1 MAGYHCVR
9 MEDFGPRDGTAVL
22 VDAKEVAES
31 DIFVGLIGHLH
42 GGHPEGDERSFTE
55 REYEAAVQ
63 ADKPRLML
71 LATEDFPVPFNLR
84 ESDTAYERQREFR
97 KRVGRERV
105 VEFFKDPQVLATS
118 VVAALHR
125 LHAES
130 AGQGRGDDMQ
140 RTSPGLAEE
149 ILRTAYLNRLL
160 EQTRFLLLSGID
172 PAVASEKDT
181 RLQLGTVYTAL
192 LTRSPREVS
201 EPGKTLELE
210 TEKEPLPLSALEVLD
225 RHARLVLLGDP
236 GGGKSTFVN
245 FVVLCLTGEV
255 LGRSDANLKL
265 LTLPLPE
272 DNGRGSKEELTP
284 QQWTHGTL
292 LPVRVVLRDFAAR
305 GLPEI
310 GEKAAARNLWQF
322 LENELI
328 EAGLSDFFPVLRRE
342 LLCGRGMVLLDGLD
356 EVPEA
361 EKRREQIRQAVEDFS
376 GGLGESRVLLT
387 SRTYAY
393 QNQAWR
399 LPGFEEALLAPFS
412 RGQIVRFVGS
422 WYEQMVTLGRFREE
436 DAKGRAQLLRQA
448 IFGSD
453 RLMGLAERPLLLTL
467 MASLHAWR
475 GGSLPE
481 RREELYA
488 DAVELLLNTW
498 ERQRMTVDRTGKPV
512 QLQPSLAEW
521 LRVDRQEV
529 RQVLEELAFEAH
541 GSQEDLSGTA
551 DLEEGKLVSRFLHLS
566 RNPGADAVQLLAYL
580 RDRAGL
586 LVERGMGVYTF
597 IHRTFQEYLAA
608 CHLTGG
614 IFPDEAARLG
624 REDPGRW
631 REVVLLAGAKAAR
644 GAVATVW
651 HLAEALCFREPG
663 APEVGPEDNFGALL
677 AGQVLLESGDPRRM
691 SEANKMK
698 LQQVRRWL
706 VYLMRADTFPV
717 LERATAGRVLAGL
730 GDPRFDPDLWYLPKE
745 PLLGFVEAPAGPF
758 QMGDDLHEVEVPTFY
773 IARYPVTVAQFHVFV
788 EASSYEPEDRSCL
801 IGWANHP
808 VRRVS
813 RNDAL
818 AYCKWLGER
827 LRERQADSGETE
839 NVWEALAAG
848 DLHTCLPSG
857 AEWEKAARG
866 TDGRTYPWGE
876 EADPN
881 RANFA
886 ETGLWR
892 SSAVGCFPAGASPYG
907 CEEMSGNVLEWT
919 TQNRQ
924 VDIHVPTLRPG
935 VLRGGSCLSNAQSI
949 RCTFSS
955 SFPPDRGYPTIG
967 FRVVLSPFCSDP

>member
-1 MAGYHCVR
+1 
-9 MEDFGPRDGTAVL
+9 
-22 VDAKEVAES
+22 VA
-31 DIFVGLIGHLH
+31 
-42 GGHPEGDERSFTE
+42 
-55 REYEAAVQ
+55 
-63 ADKPRLML
+63 
-71 LATEDFPVPFNLR
+71 LR
-84 ESDTAYERQREFR
+84 N
-97 KRVGRERV
+97 
-105 VEFFKDPQVLATS
+105 
-118 VVAALHR
+118 
-125 LHAES
+125 
-130 AGQGRGDDMQ
+130 
-140 RTSPGLAEE
+140 
-149 ILRTAYLNRLL
+149 AYLNRLL
-160 EQTRFLLLSGID
+160 EQTGFLSLSGID
-172 PAVASEKDT
+172 PAVANEKDA
-181 RLQLGTVYTAL
+181 RLQLGAVYTAL
-192 LTRSPREVS
+192 LTRSPREEIGQCETPEGER
-201 EPGKTLELE
+201 EPS
-210 TEKEPLPLSALEVLD
+210 PLSALEVLD
-225 RHARLVLLGDP
+225 RQARLVLLGDP

-245 FVVLCLTGEV
+245 FVALCLAGEA
-255 LGRSDANLKL
+255 LGRPDVNVTL
-265 LTLPLPE
+265 LTSSLPQDDE
-272 DNGRGSKEELTP
+272 RSSQEESTP
-284 QQWTHGTL
+284 QRWTHGTL
-292 LPVRVVLRDFAAR
+292 LPVRIVLRDFAAR
-305 GLPEI
+305 GLPNPGKE
-310 GEKAAARNLWQF
+310 AAARNLWQF
-322 LENELI
+322 LEAELE
-328 EAGLSDFFPVLRRE
+328 EAGISDFFPVLRRE
-342 LLCGRGMVLLDGLD
+342 LLGGRGMVLLDGLD

-399 LPGFEEALLAPFS
+399 LPGFEEAVLAPFS
-412 RGQIVRFVGS
+412 RGQIDRFVGC

-481 RREELYA
+481 QREELYA

-498 ERQRMTVDRTGKPV
+498 ERQRLTVDRTGKPV

-541 GSQEDLSGTA
+541 GSQADLSGTA

-597 IHRTFQEYLAA
+597 PHRTFQEYLAA

-663 APEVGPEDNFGALL
+663 APEVGPEDNLGALL

-698 LQQVRRWL
+698 LQQVRHWL
-706 VYLMRADTFPV
+706 VYLMRTDTFPV

-745 PLLGFVEAPAGPF
+745 PLLGFVKVPAGPF

-773 IARYPVTVAQFHVFV
+773 IARYPVTVAQFYVFV

-801 IGWANHP
+801 IGLANHP
-808 VRRVS
+808 VLRVS

-892 SSAVGCFPAGASPYG
+892 SSAVGCFPTGASPYG

-919 TQNRQ
+919 PKNRQ
-924 VDIHVPTLRPG
+924 VDIHVPTLRYG
-935 VLRGGSCLSNAQSI
+935 VLRGGSWLSNAQSI
-949 RCTFSS
+949 RCIFSS
-955 SFPPDRGYPTIG
+955 SFPPDRSYFTIG